1 MLVFF
6 NVECAILFLFYFLP
20 SSVLYRSIG
29 LFGRFFVLLS
39 FSCFIDKHSLRFIVF
54 YTTKHCR
61 VLSRFDCSLVFFVPF
76 QFNGYFLL
84 FTVRTLRIVT
94 YFHRNGEKN
103 TRTKFKS
110 ITFFLCLCTYTFNSE
125 WILRRLSDKANKL
138 CSELVF
144 HYISLLRFHS
154 SVSCWILDHKL
165 IRNQSVTMVFQKLE
179 CLTVSQ
185 EERKK
190 HPLEYLFFRFTSFHF
205 NSDSLFIVSVYISV
219 RMEFVYHWIEI
230 IAKPQSFS
238 QNRDCGFH
246 RFIWSEVYLGISSQ
260 IQISFIDFDSI
271 ELEIND
277 EK

>member
-1 MLVFF
+1 MKNPFSRQTHTESKLKLMISVGTLERYLYVSIIILRFTALILASFF
-6 NVECAILFLFYFLP
+6 QRWMCHFIFIFLLP

-110 ITFFLCLCTYTFNSE
+110 ITFFLPLH
-125 WILRRLSDKANKL
+125 I
-138 CSELVF
+138 
-144 HYISLLRFHS
+144 YIQFG
-154 SVSCWILDHKL
+154 VNTTTA
-165 IRNQSVTMVFQKLE
+165 IR
-179 CLTVSQ
+179 
-185 EERKK
+185 
-190 HPLEYLFFRFTSFHF
+190 
-205 NSDSLFIVSVYISV
+205 
-219 RMEFVYHWIEI
+219 
-230 IAKPQSFS
+230 
-238 QNRDCGFH
+238 
-246 RFIWSEVYLGISSQ
+246 
-260 IQISFIDFDSI
+260 
-271 ELEIND
+271 
-277 EK
+277 